1 MLPIRKTNAF
11 IESSYTLPDSP
22 LIYTIA
28 AYLGRMK
35 RIYLDHSATTPVAPV
50 VLEAM
55 LPYFTEKF
63 GNASSLHSFGLEAKQ
78 ALEESREEVAGLLGA
93 EPEELIFTSG
103 GTESDNLALK
113 GIAYRNKKLG
123 RHIIT
128 TRIEH
133 PAILETCRKLETEGF
148 EVTYLPVTSEG
159 LIDPGTLESA
169 IQSDTILISVMH
181 ANNEI
186 GTIQPLVEIGKMAAE
201 KDIYFHTDAVQ
212 SVGKIHTDVNALGV
226 DLLSLS
232 SHKLYGP
239 KGIGALYVR
248 KGTRLESIVQG
259 GGHERGLRSGTE
271 NVAGIVGLA
280 KAAEL
285 AKETMATE
293 AERLAGLRD
302 RLADLVLGR
311 VKDAWING
319 TMKKRLP
326 GNLNFGFRYVEG
338 ESLLLF
344 LDSKGIAVST
354 GSACSSKKLE
364 PSHVL
369 LSLGLL
375 PEECHGSLRITLG
388 RSNTKEDIDYVAQ
401 AIVEA
406 VERFRS
412 ISALGRGS

>member
-1 MLPIRKTNAF
+1 
-11 IESSYTLPDSP
+11 
-22 LIYTIA
+22 
-28 AYLGRMK
+28 MK
-35 RIYLDHSATTPVAPV
+35 RIYLDHSATTPVAPE

-78 ALEESREEVAGLLGA
+78 ALEESRKKVAGLLGA
-93 EPEELIFTSG
+93 DPEELIFTSG

-113 GIAYRNKKLG
+113 GIAYRNKTEG

-128 TRIEH
+128 TSIEH

-148 EVTYLPVTSEG
+148 DVTYLPVNSEG
-159 LIDPGTLESA
+159 LIEPETLESA
-169 IQSDTILISVMH
+169 IKSETILISVMH

-186 GTIQPLVEIGKMAAE
+186 GTIQPLEEIGKIAAE
-201 KDIYFHTDAVQ
+201 KEIYLHTDAVQ
-212 SVGKIHTDVNALGV
+212 SVGKIPTDVNALGV

-239 KGIGALYVR
+239 KGIGALYIR
-248 KGTRLESIVQG
+248 KGTRLESIIQG

-271 NVAGIVGLA
+271 NIAGIVGLA
-280 KAAEL
+280 RAAEL
-285 AKETMATE
+285 AGETMDIE
-293 AERLAGLRD
+293 RD
-302 RLADLVLGR
+302 RLTWLRDKLASQVLDK

-319 TMKKRLP
+319 TMTNRLP
-326 GNLNFGFRYVEG
+326 GNINFGFRYVEG

-388 RSNTKEDIDYVAQ
+388 RSNTEEDMDYVAQ
-401 AIVEA
+401 SIVEA
-406 VERFRS
+406 VERFRA
-412 ISALGRGS
+412 ISALGRGA